1 MVQTNRPF
9 SLLAIAEPRGESH
22 KYDPVNPKTLNNKL
36 FLLPALA
43 AAIIVFFSLGAASS
57 GSNLPKS
64 DIALVYS
71 QTSNSNNN
79 NGSDNQKANPDEL
92 SVHKAHKDNPIQ
104 CIPGSKC

>member
-9 SLLAIAEPRGESH
+9 SLLPIAESRGESH
-22 KYDPVNPKTLNNKL
+22 KYDHINPKTMNKRL

-43 AAIIVFFSLGAASS
+43 VAIIVFFSFGTASS

-79 NGSDNQKANPDEL
+79 NSNDNQKANPDEL
-92 SVHKAHKDNPIQ
+92 SAHKAHKDNPIQ
-104 CIPGSKC
+104 CTSGRMC

>member
-1 MVQTNRPF
+1 MDE
-9 SLLAIAEPRGESH
+9 SL
-22 KYDPVNPKTLNNKL
+22 KYDLVKPKIMNMTL

-43 AAIIVFFSLGAASS
+43 AAIIVFFLLGAASS

-71 QTSNSNNN
+71 QTSNSNNS

-92 SVHKAHKDNPIQ
+92 SVNKAHKDNPIQ